1 MSQAFNEWLKQG
13 EALYNAAL
21 KEFHD
26 IEARLDELEAA
37 LAAKQAEVN
46 QIAQVIG
53 KPSVEGQRRLPAELV
68 SAKSVDDVGHALPG
82 TPSSNATIAR
92 ALTGKFG
99 R

>member
-13 EALYNAAL
+13 ESLYNAAL

-53 KPSVEGQRRLPAELV
+53 KPSVEGQRRLSAELV
-68 SAKSVDDVGHALPG
+68 SAKVVDEMVHAPG
-82 TPSSNATIAR
+82 SPSSNATIAR